1 LDAIVEDAKCTQQPG
16 EYQLTAEPSLKPGNN
31 KPEDPLNINR
41 GAIRA
46 PSPDPSL
53 VSLDDSNVV
62 RPGRSP
68 HYLPVQNGRRYA
80 SHSPAPAQTL
90 RGRLQ
95 LSWVKNKGLAL
106 VLIAQ
111 LFGTLMNV
119 TTRMLEMEG
128 NDGGLQWTA
137 QS

>member
-1 LDAIVEDAKCTQQPG
+1 MTDDVKLVQQLG
-16 EYQLTAEPSLKPGNN
+16 DRELHLETHADSSSLLKPGV
-31 KPEDPLNINR
+31 KPDDSLNVSR

-53 VSLDDSNVV
+53 LSIDDNVRLGQHV
-62 RPGRSP
+62 AYVPGYRQTS
-68 HYLPVQNGRRYA
+68 R
-80 SHSPAPAQTL
+80 SPAPPRTL

-128 NDGGLQWTA
+128 NDGEYGRDNQ
-137 QS
+137 